1 MLWAG
6 HVARMDIEE
15 THTEFWWGTS

>member
-6 HVARMDIEE
+6 HVARMEIDEMRI
-15 THTEFWWGTS
+15 EFWWGTS